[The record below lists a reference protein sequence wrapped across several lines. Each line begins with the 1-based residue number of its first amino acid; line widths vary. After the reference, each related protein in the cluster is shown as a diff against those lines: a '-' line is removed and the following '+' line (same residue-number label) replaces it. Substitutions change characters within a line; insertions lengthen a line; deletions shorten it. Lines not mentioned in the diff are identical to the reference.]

1 MPSISSGSCSG
12 KTTSLTWSKSGSAR
26 EKALWAVGGTVD
38 DMPLPS
44 WPSVMTSMRREG
56 DVLGGSGPSA
66 GAGETASQ
74 RLHRLTSYNAA
85 WWAAQRS
92 GPDED
97 GAPPVDDPR
106 VVDLKTDDE
115 SRFPWFYKRYAEP
128 LPRVPLPRGLPAT
141 AAPATAVLAGTADI
155 APGDLDPAALS
166 LLLYLTAGV
175 VRTMQRRARTWLFR
189 AAGSAGGRF
198 PLEFYVAAP
207 ERSGLPAGVHWYD
220 PLEHALVRV
229 GPAPRAGAPAIIVTG
244 IPWRTGWRYR
254 ERGYRHIYWD
264 AGTALAQFLAAA
276 DSAGIAARLYTGFPD
291 ATVAALVGAD
301 RVHELP
307 VAVVALGDGAP
318 AIEPAGPAV
327 VGEVDAAP
335 LEFPLVT
342 AAQQAGEHDALGSPW
357 HSGEPA
363 DTPAQSARPV
373 EEVVLARGSQRRM
386 DPSLP
391 LPGDLLRTCMRAAL
405 RGVELPHYVAVHQ
418 VEGFAP
424 GIYRWPDLSAP
435 VRPGD
440 LRDELYW
447 VCLEQALGRD
457 AAFVVIATAD
467 VSKLTDREY
476 REAQLASGLVEGRLH
491 LLAYSLGAGASGM
504 TFIDSEIPALLGEP
518 VDGLI
523 FTCVGVPAYASA
535 RGGPPGAPTAVGRVV
550 PVIGTAAEK
559 ES

>member
-1 MPSISSGSCSG
+1 M
-12 KTTSLTWSKSGSAR
+12 
-26 EKALWAVGGTVD
+26 
-38 DMPLPS
+38 
-44 WPSVMTSMRREG
+44 G
-56 DVLGGSGPSA
+56 DVPGGNGPRA

-74 RLHRLTSYNAA
+74 TLHRLTSYDAA
-85 WWAAQRS
+85 WWAAERS
-92 GPDED
+92 QPIED

-115 SRFPWFYKRYAEP
+115 SRFPWFYKRYAGP
-128 LPRVPLPRGLPAT
+128 LPRVPLPRNLPSTAVSAT
-141 AAPATAVLAGTADI
+141 GVLAGTANV
-155 APGDLDPAALS
+155 APRDLDLAALAR
-166 LLLYLTAGV
+166 LLYLTAGV
-175 VRTMQRRARTWLFR
+175 VRTMQRPARTWLFR

-198 PLEFYVAAP
+198 PLEFYVAVP
-207 ERSGLPAGVHWYD
+207 EGSGLPAGVHWYD

-229 GPAPRAGAPAIIVTG
+229 GPAPGAGAPAVIVTG

-264 AGTALAQFLAAA
+264 AGTALAQLLAAA
-276 DSAGIAARLYTGFPD
+276 DSAGIPARLFTRFPD
-291 ATVAALVGAD
+291 ATIAALVGAD

-307 VAVVALGDGAP
+307 VAVVALGDREP
-318 AIEPAGPAV
+318 AIEPAGRAV
-327 VGEVDAAP
+327 AGEVDAAP

-342 AAQQAGEHDALGSPW
+342 AAQRAGEHDALGTPW
-357 HSGEPA
+357 NSGEPA
-363 DTPAQSARPV
+363 SAPAQSAMPV

-386 DPSLP
+386 DPTRP

-418 VEGFAP
+418 VEGFEP

-440 LRDELYW
+440 VRDELHW

-457 AAFVVIATAD
+457 AAFVVIAAVD
-467 VSKLTDREY
+467 VSALTDRQY
-476 REAQLASGLVEGRLH
+476 REAQLGSGIVEGRLH

-518 VDGLI
+518 LDGLI

-535 RGGPPGAPTAVGRVV
+535 RGGVPGAPTAVGRVV
-550 PVIGTAAEK
+550 PVIGAAAEN